1 MEEIRLL
8 LFGSS
13 HSLHN
18 NQGTLNK
25 TIKEHFISRLN
36 TFQRNNLI
44 TGTHLAAEI
53 RPSSSERR
61 AFVVIGAYL
70 QAQSGPVKP
79 LKSLNIEQDN
89 LRFWMRKYE
98 INKDLMEI
106 AKDITDDDLLN
117 AIYLNNIQTLEELEN
132 ELGRREFMTEK
143 EYSLKLIYRAFLDIR
158 IASNSQDSHT
168 CFVLSDIFHNVPL
181 QINQADKGEKS
192 YADIVTWIQEK
203 CEERNCKSWLD
214 NATIDIAKWR

>member
-1 MEEIRLL
+1 ML

-143 EYSLKLIYRAFLDIR
+143 EHILKLMYRAFLDIR
-158 IASNSQDSHT
+158 IASDSQDSHT
-168 CFVLSDIFHNVPL
+168 CFVLSDIFHNIPL

-214 NATIDIAKWR
+214 NATTDIANWR